1 VSSERKA
8 SHRLA
13 LKIAARSSLRSI
25 GRSVLIASMVALP
38 VAGLAAIAVVY
49 DSTNPTLDERLTTI
63 LGESEAQLIV
73 VSPPSTTLVQDPQS
87 LGHMDSEQVTGELKT
102 PASVL
107 PIGTRIITL
116 GSTSVTATTAA
127 GSASFDV
134 LEGESWHPSLAGR
147 FDVIEGRGPR
157 TDREVMVT
165 ASLMPRLD
173 AKVGDT
179 VSFQSPAPAE
189 MTIVGVLDDQ
199 THADSEELFFARNG
213 AISGPTA
220 QEPWDV
226 YYALPDLAL
235 SWSDVQELNSQGIIA
250 ISREVL
256 THGPPA
262 VNVQG
267 YDNNNL
273 GLFAIVAM
281 VAAFAA
287 FEVILLA
294 GAAFTVTARQQ
305 QRALAT
311 IASVGAPRRLLF
323 RILAANGVVLGAI
336 GGLLGC
342 LVGVTGAFTFMA
354 VTADGSATQYYGFHV
369 PWLALLGCVVFAV
382 LIGWIASLVPA
393 RNASRFDI
401 VAALRGARKPPA
413 ASKRTPAI
421 GLVMMIVGFAL
432 TLVGG
437 VLLAI
442 LIEAGRGI
450 ANGHPLLALPIAMM
464 IAGPILAQLGLVL
477 CGPLLLRGIS
487 RVLSRR
493 GIGSRLAS
501 RDAARNPS
509 RAVPALA
516 AIMTTVF
523 VAVIAMCLI
532 SAGQENSRREH
543 GWTAKLGQVSV
554 NLRYW
559 VSEPGSEL
567 ASVETYENSGAVV
580 QALKSSLGSDNVRV
594 LSSVPDPF
602 ELGYEDD
609 GTPIVAEDVVAVPT
623 VPEANLCPTD
633 PRSPDFDE
641 EVANGSS
648 SEFYELNA
656 DDRCLQRFLGL
667 SGAAEGHLFVGD
679 ARDLA
684 LVLGREPSAAA
695 VESLRSGGAVALYS
709 QYVENDTFTITWW
722 KGVDAV
728 QAAYATPTGAPLR
741 TAALDAVVDKPS
753 HTVNYGV
760 FISPATAD
768 AFDLDYSPGQVVAD
782 MPQLATRD
790 QTDAL
795 NAALN
800 SLPGNSQGGVY
811 ASIEN
816 GPPQYATALAWA
828 LLALSALISIAASA
842 VAIGLARFDGRQDD
856 ATLAALGASPWV
868 RRSFAFWQALII
880 AGFGTIVGAIIGLVP
895 SFAISAN
902 PHMPFA
908 PPWLQ
913 IGITV
918 IGLPLVIA
926 AGSWLLTRPAKVS
939 ARRMSM
945 A

>member
-1 VSSERKA
+1 MSSERKA
-8 SHRLA
+8 SNRLA

-49 DSTNPTLDERLTTI
+49 DSTNATLDERLTTV
-63 LGESEAQLIV
+63 LGQSEAQLVV
-73 VSPPSTTLVQDPQS
+73 VSPPSETLVQDPQS
-87 LGHMDSEQVTGELKT
+87 LGHMDTEQVSGELKS
-102 PASVL
+102 PSDVL
-107 PIGTRIITL
+107 PVGTRIITL

-127 GSASFDV
+127 GSANFEV

-147 FDVIEGRGPR
+147 FDVIEGRGP
-157 TDREVMVT
+157 TNNREVMVT
-165 ASLMPRLD
+165 ASLLPRLD
-173 AKVGDT
+173 SKVGDT
-179 VSFQSPAPAE
+179 VEFQAPAPTE

-199 THADSEELFFARNG
+199 THADSDELFFARNG
-213 AISGPTA
+213 AISTPTA
-220 QEPWDV
+220 QDPWDV
-226 YYALPDLAL
+226 YYALPDRVL
-235 SWSDVQELNSQGIIA
+235 SWADVQELNSQGIIA
-250 ISREVL
+250 ISRDVL
-256 THGPPA
+256 VNGPPA

-267 YDNNNL
+267 YDNNN
-273 GLFAIVAM
+273 FALIAVVAM
-281 VAAFAA
+281 VAVFAA

-336 GGLLGC
+336 GGVLGC
-342 LVGVTGAFTFMA
+342 VVGVAGALAFMA
-354 VTADGSATQYYGFHV
+354 LTADGSATQYYGFHV
-369 PWLALLGCVVFAV
+369 PWLALAGCIVFAV

-413 ASKRTPAI
+413 SNKRTPAI
-421 GLVMMIVGFAL
+421 GLTMMIAGFAL

-450 ANGHPLLALPIAMM
+450 GNGHPLLPLPVVMM
-464 IAGPILAQLGLVL
+464 IGGPILAQLGLVL
-477 CGPLLLRGIS
+477 CGPLVLRGIA

-493 GIGSRLAS
+493 GIGSRLAA

-554 NLRYW
+554 NLRYFS
-559 VSEPGSEL
+559 SEPGSDL
-567 ASVETYENSGAVV
+567 SSVEAYEDSRAVV
-580 QALKSSLGSDNVRV
+580 QALKSTLATNNVRI
-594 LSSVPDPF
+594 LSSVADPF
-602 ELGYEDD
+602 EIGYEDD
-609 GTPIVAEDVVAVPT
+609 GTPIAADDVVALPT
-623 VPEANLCPTD
+623 VPAVHLCPTD
-633 PRSPDFDE
+633 TRSPEYDE
-641 EVANGSS
+641 ELANGTSR
-648 SEFYELNA
+648 EYDDLVN
-656 DDRCLQRFLGL
+656 DDRCMQRFLGMT
-667 SGAAEGHLFVGD
+667 GAADGHLFVGD
-679 ARDLA
+679 AKDLA
-684 LVLGREPSAAA
+684 LVLGRQPSPAA
-695 VESLRSGGAVALYS
+695 VDALRSGGAVALYP
-709 QYVENDTFTITWW
+709 QYVENDEFTITWW
-722 KGVDAV
+722 RGVDAV
-728 QAAYATPTGAPLR
+728 EASYAVPTGSPLR
-741 TAALDAVVDKPS
+741 TETLDAVVDMPS
-753 HTVNYGV
+753 HPVNYGV

-768 AFDLDYSPGQVVAD
+768 ALELEYSPGEVVAD
-782 MPQLATRD
+782 TGALPTTE

-795 NAALN
+795 NAALTA
-800 SLPGNSQGGVY
+800 LPGNSLGGVY
-811 ASIEN
+811 ASIET
-816 GPPQYATALAWA
+816 GPPQYATVLAWA

-856 ATLAALGASPWV
+856 ATLAALGASPRV
-868 RRSFAFWQALII
+868 RRNFAFWQALII
-880 AGFGTIVGAIIGLVP
+880 AGFGAVVGTVIGLVP
-895 SFAISAN
+895 ALALSAN
-902 PHMPFA
+902 PHMPFV

-913 IGITV
+913 IGLTV
-918 IGLPLVIA
+918 IGLPAVIA
-926 AGSWLLTRPAKVS
+926 VGSWVLTRPAKVS